1 MINWFMDLYTP
12 SPRYV
17 PKASTEVKSDY
28 HLRPTKKVCYT
39 EPDDY
44 YDEDDEDYD
53 EAKVNDE
60 DYDDAK
66 VNDDD
71 YSDSH
76 EE

>member
-1 MINWFMDLYTP
+1 MDLYTP

-17 PKASTEVKSDY
+17 PKAPTEGVKSDY
-28 HLRPTKKVCYT
+28 YLRPTKKVCYT

-44 YDEDDEDYD
+44 YDDDDDDEDYD
-53 EAKVNDE
+53 ENQNKE
-60 DYDDAK
+60 
-66 VNDDD
+66 D

>member
-17 PKASTEVKSDY
+17 AKAPTEVKSDY
-28 HLRPTKKVCYT
+28 NLRPTKKVCYT
-39 EPDDY
+39 EPDHY
-44 YDEDDEDYD
+44 YDEDDDEDYD
-53 EAKVNDE
+53 EAKVDDE
-60 DYDDAK
+60 
-66 VNDDD
+66 D